1 VKYSVLNDGEQL
13 FAAKYL
19 PYLPSEEELK
29 RELELERVKVQAQL
43 LSKTDEAEND

>member
-1 VKYSVLNDGEQL
+1 VLTEQKQL

-29 RELELERVKVQAQL
+29 RELQRERQQAQQAL
-43 LSKTDEAEND
+43 AQQQKSNNDEE